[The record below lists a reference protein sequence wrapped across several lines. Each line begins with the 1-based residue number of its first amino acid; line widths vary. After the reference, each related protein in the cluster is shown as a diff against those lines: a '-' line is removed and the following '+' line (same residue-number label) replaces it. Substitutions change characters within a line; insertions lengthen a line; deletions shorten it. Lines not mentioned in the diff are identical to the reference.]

1 MPYPE
6 IKYETPTL
14 DTYYDFVSII
24 DGLNVSDRS
33 SFRISQEINKL
44 FTHQGLPT
52 RLINVNSK
60 AEFEKELKELL
71 TIAKSGKK
79 FLIHIVAHGN
89 KQGVE
94 AGSEF
99 ISWGDITSYLQDI
112 NEATENS
119 LILNMSTCK
128 GLFGAWT
135 TPLQGKYPFFGLIGA
150 KEDLFVNDALRANTI
165 MYKKW
170 LLGLPIEKLVPETN
184 LEIGREVL
192 FNLSAEG
199 FRKLVL
205 EKH

>member
-1 MPYPE
+1 MPSPK
-6 IKYETPTL
+6 IKYDTPTL

-33 SFRISQEINKL
+33 SFRISQEINSL
-44 FTHQGLPT
+44 LTHEELPT

-60 AEFEKELKELL
+60 AEFESELKELL
-71 TIAKSGKK
+71 AIAKSGKK
-79 FLIHIVAHGN
+79 FLIHVVAHGN

-99 ISWGDITSYLQDI
+99 ISWSDITSYLQDI
-112 NEATENS
+112 NEETDNS
-119 LILNMSTCK
+119 LLLNMSTCK

-135 TPLQGKYPFFGLIGA
+135 VPKQGRYPFFGIIGS
-150 KEDLFVNDALRANTI
+150 KEDLSVDDALNANKI

-170 LLGLPIEKLVPETN
+170 LLNVPVEKMVPETN
-184 LEIGREVL
+184 ADLGREIL

-205 EKH
+205 ENK